1 MLLGFGETTKQTSRK
16 KMKKIT
22 LILLLIVG
30 AAMSQEKHHGF
41 EYIKESGGIKEYRM
55 TSNDLTVLIKEDRTA
70 PVATF
75 MVTYR
80 VGSVNEA
87 TGHTG
92 ATHLLEHLMF
102 KGSKNYR
109 NGKADIILDAV
120 GARTN
125 ATTWTDRTNYFGTL
139 PSKHLDTII
148 DIEADRMRGAIIVE
162 EDRQSEMTVVRNEF
176 ERGENSPQRVLDQ
189 HIWSMAFQAHPYHH
203 STIGWKSDIENMP
216 IEKLKEFY
224 DTYYWPNNATAT
236 IVGDVS
242 VSEGLKMVKKHF
254 GQIRKSKH
262 EIPEVYT
269 TEPKQEGQ
277 RRVMLNRVAQQGVVG
292 VAYKSP
298 PASSEDMAPMIVLG
312 SIMSSGKNSRFYKQI
327 TDKGMVTSISA
338 SPSKFKYEGLF
349 EIYASL
355 TPGVK
360 HEDVERAIIEELEK
374 VKKDGVNEK
383 ETEKAKTKLTTARL
397 FSQDGS
403 YAVAGGL
410 NEAIASGDWT
420 LYTTYEEKINKVTA
434 EDVKRVAN
442 KYILNQMST
451 VGYFIPESPG
461 ESEKGTNEAAA
472 HRHHNGPYMLKEENK
487 EMASAFTNNVVA
499 SEPTKGVF
507 LYTLKR
513 GSGVVTLSGSMLGGS
528 NYAEKK
534 QMVPSLVVSMLDQG
548 TKSKSKFEIS
558 DQLESVGA
566 RLGFGAGP
574 ARISFTAKFLEKDTD
589 LVLGLLAEQ
598 IKEPAFKKDELDKVL
613 KRRVAG
619 LKKSKESTW
628 NNAFNDVLGSFY
640 GDNHQN
646 SPLLPDDGL
655 KELNTINVKELKD
668 FHDKNYGKG
677 SIVIV
682 VVGDVDHENMSKI
695 IEKNFASWKTS
706 PVEEKKERRAGT
718 PKVGQKYITMKDKTS
733 SDLIYGIPLNIN
745 EDHEDFL
752 PLTVGTRA
760 LGGAFTARLMR
771 KVRVE
776 DGLTYGVYSSLTG
789 TTNKSPGAWIAYG
802 TYSPD
807 LLKRG
812 EVSMEGVLNKW
823 AKSGITKEE
832 LKGMKSTIVGSM
844 QVGYDT
850 TGGLA
855 RGILSAVVNRGGV
868 KYLDDYAQKIE
879 EVTLEQVNNAIK
891 EHIKMEMVYKVAAG
905 SIDSKGI
912 PTKE

>member
-1 MLLGFGETTKQTSRK
+1 
-16 KMKKIT
+16 MKKLA
-22 LILLLIVG
+22 LILTTIIG
-30 AAMSQEKHHGF
+30 ITMAQEKHHGF
-41 EYIKESGGIKEYRM
+41 EYIKESEGIKEYKM
-55 TSNDLTVLIKEDRTA
+55 ISNGLTVLIKEDRTA

-203 STIGWKSDIENMP
+203 STIGWKSDIENMS
-216 IEKLKEFY
+216 IEKLREFY

-242 VSEGLKMVKKHF
+242 VQDGLKMIKKHF
-254 GQIRKSKH
+254 GQIRKSKND
-262 EIPEVYT
+262 IPEVYT

-277 RRVMLNRVAQQGVVG
+277 RRVMLNRVGQQGVVG

-327 TDKGMVTSISA
+327 TDKGLVTSISA

-355 TPGVK
+355 TPGAK
-360 HEDVERAIIEELEK
+360 HEDVENLIVQELEK
-374 VKKDGVNEK
+374 VKKGGVNKK
-383 ETEKAKTKLTTARL
+383 ETEKAKTKLITSRL

-420 LYTTYEEKINKVTA
+420 LYTTYEEKIKKVTP
-434 EDVKRVAN
+434 DDIKRVAN
-442 KYILNQMST
+442 KYIINQKST
-451 VGYFIPESPG
+451 VGYFIPENAGSNDGPRAG
-461 ESEKGTNEAAA
+461 AEA
-472 HRHHNGPYMLKEENK
+472 HRHHNGPYMLKDGSGEDVG
-487 EMASAFTNNVVA
+487 AFVKNVEV

-528 NYAEKK
+528 NYAEEK
-534 QMVPSLVVSMLDQG
+534 QLVPSLVVSMLDQG
-548 TKSKSKFEIS
+548 TKTKTKFEIS

-566 RLGFGAGP
+566 RLGFGSGP
-574 ARISFTAKFLEKDTD
+574 ARISFNGKFLEKDTE
-589 LVLGLLAEQ
+589 LVFGLLAEQ
-598 IKEPAFKKDELDKVL
+598 LQQPAFKKEELDKVL
-613 KRRVAG
+613 KRRAAG

-628 NNAFNDVLGSFY
+628 NNAFNDALKSFY
-640 GDNHQN
+640 GEDHQN
-646 SPLLPDDGL
+646 SPLSPDSGL
-655 KELNTINVKELKD
+655 EELKTITAED
-668 FHDKNYGKG
+668 LKAFHAKNYGVG
-677 SIVIV
+677 SV
-682 VVGDVDHENMSKI
+682 VVVAVGDVDHKNLSNI
-695 IEKNFASWKTS
+695 IQKNFSDWKQS
-706 PVEEKKERRAGT
+706 PIKENNETRPGKPR
-718 PKVGQKYITMKDKTS
+718 PGQNYITMKDKTS
-733 SDLIYGIPLNIN
+733 SDLVYGIPLSIN

-789 TTNKSPGAWIAYG
+789 TTNKSPGTWIAYG

-812 EVSMEGVLNKW
+812 EVSMEGVLNGW
-823 AKSGITKEE
+823 ADAGITKEE
-832 LKGMKSTIVGSM
+832 LENMKSTIVGSM

-855 RGILSAVVNRGGV
+855 RGILSAVINRGGV
-868 KYLDDYAQKIE
+868 KYLDDYASQVE
-879 EVTLEQVNNAIK
+879 QVTLEQVNRAIK
-891 EHIKMEMVYKVAAG
+891 THIKMEEVYRVAAG
-905 SIDSKGI
+905 SIDKEGL

>member
-1 MLLGFGETTKQTSRK
+1 
-16 KMKKIT
+16 MKK
-22 LILLLIVG
+22 LILTILLMG
-30 AAMSQEKHHGF
+30 AVMSQEKHHGF
-41 EYIKESGGIKEYRM
+41 EYIKESGGIKEYKM
-55 TSNDLTVLIKEDRTA
+55 ISNGLTVLIKEDRTA

-109 NGKADIILDAV
+109 NGKADIVLDSV

-139 PSKHLDTII
+139 PSKHLNTII

-203 STIGWKSDIENMP
+203 STIGWKSDIENMS
-216 IEKLKEFY
+216 IEKLREFY

-242 VSEGLKMVKKHF
+242 VEEGLKMIKKHF

-262 EIPEVYT
+262 EIPKVYT

-277 RRVMLNRVAQQGVVG
+277 RRVMLNRVGQQGVVG
-292 VAYKSP
+292 VAFKSP
-298 PASSEDMAPMIVLG
+298 PATSEDMAPMIVLG
-312 SIMSSGKNSRFYKQI
+312 SILSSGKNSRFYKEI
-327 TDKGMVTSISA
+327 TDKGLVTSVSA
-338 SPSKFKYEGLF
+338 SPSQFKYEGLF
-349 EIYASL
+349 EVYASL
-355 TPGVK
+355 TPGSS
-360 HEDVERAIIEELEK
+360 HEQVEKLIVQELEK
-374 VKKDGVNEK
+374 IKKTGVNEK
-383 ETEKAKTKLTTARL
+383 ETEKAKTKLITSRL

-420 LYTTYEEKINKVTA
+420 LYTTYEEKIKNVSI

-442 KYILNQMST
+442 KYIVNQKST
-451 VGYFIPESPG
+451 VGYFIPENPG
-461 ESEKGTNEAAA
+461 ANESLERGAEA
-472 HRHHNGPYMLKEENK
+472 HRHHNGPYALKNSSAEETGGFVK
-487 EMASAFTNNVVA
+487 NVEV
-499 SEPTKGVF
+499 SEPISGVF

-528 NYAEKK
+528 NYAEEKK
-534 QMVPSLVVSMLDQG
+534 LIPSLVVSMLDQG
-548 TKSKSKFEIS
+548 TKSKTKFEIS

-566 RLGFGAGP
+566 RLGFGSGA
-574 ARISFTAKFLEKDTD
+574 ARVSFSGKFLEKDTE
-589 LVLGLLAEQ
+589 LVFELLAEQ
-598 IKEPAFKKDELDKVL
+598 LQQPAFNKEELDKVL
-613 KRRVAG
+613 KRREAG
-619 LKKSKESTW
+619 FKKSKESTW
-628 NNAFNDVLGSFY
+628 NNAFNDVLKNFY
-640 GDNHQN
+640 GEDHQN
-646 SPLLPDDGL
+646 SPLSPEAGI
-655 KELNTINVKELKD
+655 EELKTISAED
-668 FHDKNYGKG
+668 LREFHSKNYGVG
-677 SIVIV
+677 SMV
-682 VVGDVDHENMSKI
+682 VVAVGDVDHKSLSNI
-695 IEKNFASWKTS
+695 VQKNFAKWKQS
-706 PVEEKKERRAGT
+706 PIKEKNEERAGK
-718 PKVGQKYITMKDKTS
+718 PRKGQKYITMKDKTS
-733 SDLIYGIPLNIN
+733 SDLIYGVPLSIN
-745 EDHEDFL
+745 EDHKDFL

-789 TTNKSPGAWIAYG
+789 TTNKSPGTWIAYG

-807 LLKRG
+807 LLKKG
-812 EVSMEGVLNKW
+812 ELSMEGVLSAW
-823 AKSGITKEE
+823 AESGITKEE
-832 LKGMKSTIVGSM
+832 LKRMKSTIVGSM

-855 RGILSAVVNRGGV
+855 RGILSAAVNRGGV
-868 KYLDDYAQKIE
+868 KYLDDYASMVDQ
-879 EVTLEQVNNAIK
+879 VTLEQVNMAIK
-891 EHIKMEMVYKVAAG
+891 EHIKMENIYKVAAG
-905 SIDSKGI
+905 SIDNEGL
-912 PTKE
+912 PTK